1 MRKNHDGQIAQLVGN
16 LPKPPKR
23 TKEQKII
30 QKAMECIRNGAH
42 EDDAALRCG
51 YINYA
56 MGLLESMLFVDDKEE

>member
-1 MRKNHDGQIAQLVGN
+1 MRKNHNEQIAQLVRN

-42 EDDAALRCG
+42 TDDEALRDG

-56 MGLLESMLFVDDKEE
+56 MGLLESMLFADDKEE